1 MTSRGRM
8 IAALIG
14 ITIAFMLPK
23 RIECGLGGVGCKR
36 IVNKVGCDAYEVEPW
51 GFYLLER
58 VFRTDIGFAYEV
70 TADCR

>member
-1 MTSRGRM
+1 M

-14 ITIAFMLPK
+14 IAIAFMLPK
-23 RIECGLGGVGCKR
+23 RIDCGTGFDVGCKQ
-36 IVNKVGCDAYEVEPW
+36 IVNRIGCDAYEVEPW